1 MHIYININICIYTY
15 DLLLVHKVLGIK
27 MLWDILGDLISSLW
41 VVSWLPSSSVAM
53 KLGCPRRLE
62 SKQLE
67 I

>member
-1 MHIYININICIYTY
+1 MIYCWYTKY
-15 DLLLVHKVLGIK
+15 WALRC
-27 MLWDILGDLISSLW
+27 LWDILGDLISSLW